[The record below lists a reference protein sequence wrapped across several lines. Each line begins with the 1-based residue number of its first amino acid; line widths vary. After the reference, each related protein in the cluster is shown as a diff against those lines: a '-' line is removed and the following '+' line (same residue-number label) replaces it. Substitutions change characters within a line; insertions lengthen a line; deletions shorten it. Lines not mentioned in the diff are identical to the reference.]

1 MSPDDRKCLGP
12 PRCRYTS
19 DEGIKQHEPGCPM
32 LLPPPVVRPDPM
44 RYRNPVAV
52 VTGGALDGDHA
63 SGADRQEYEMLYGI
77 PAAIGV
83 EIPLTHRVGDYLAQ
97 PRNGETALG
106 IGDIV
111 DEPRT
116 PADLGLPAVIHDTPL
131 RLLLDEYVLI
141 QPEEQRLID
150 DIKKGET
157 AGELRKAIDRF
168 MASVYDAQIDSLAAK
183 RREHTKRLIK

>member
-1 MSPDDRKCLGP
+1 MSDDRKCLGP

-32 LLPPPVVRPDPM
+32 LDKPAVVRPDPA

-52 VTGGALDGDHA
+52 VTGAPLDGDTA
-63 SGADRQEYEMLYGI
+63 SGADLSLHGL

-83 EIPLTHRVGDYLAQ
+83 EMPLTHRIGDYLAQ
-97 PRNGETALG
+97 PRNG
-106 IGDIV
+106 
-111 DEPRT
+111 T
-116 PADLGLPAVIHDTPL
+116 PLL
-131 RLLLDEYVLI
+131 RLLLDDVILL

-168 MASVYDAQIDSLAAK
+168 MAGVYDAQIDALAAK